1 MPRFHWNDATLWRLL
16 AVRLAFAG
24 AVFLGAATVIFL
36 LFALIPADV
45 TVDALGLQTDS
56 EARTQLSRNL
66 GLDRPLVMRYLA
78 YIQGLARGDL
88 GRSLAGLG
96 EVRALLLT
104 RLTTTLPLILAA
116 ALVAISLGFLLAALV
131 TWLDRPAVYRLA
143 DALLLAG
150 ACVPVF
156 VTALLI
162 TAALGRGVVL
172 PIAYDG
178 SWRSAVLPVAALAA
192 APTFWVARLVSLEVR
207 RILSLQ
213 FILFGRALGFSKTR
227 LLAAAFRNVSLITA
241 LGTNMVVALLL
252 GSFFVEY
259 AFNWPGLGQL
269 LVYSLVRRD
278 LPVVQG
284 VVSCFALMILLAD
297 SAVETVRGAREAV
310 R

>member
-1 MPRFHWNDATLWRLL
+1 
-16 AVRLAFAG
+16 
-24 AVFLGAATVIFL
+24 
-36 LFALIPADV
+36 
-45 TVDALGLQTDS
+45 
-56 EARTQLSRNL
+56 
-66 GLDRPLVMRYLA
+66 MRYLA

-116 ALVAISLGFLLAALV
+116 ALVAILLGFLLAALV

-156 VTALLI
+156 VTALLL
-162 TAALGRGVVL
+162 TAAFGRGVVL

-192 APTFWVARLVSLEVR
+192 APTLWVARLVSLEVR

-213 FILFGRALGFSKTR
+213 FILFGRALGFSKTS

-297 SAVETVRGAREAV
+297 SADETLRGAREAV